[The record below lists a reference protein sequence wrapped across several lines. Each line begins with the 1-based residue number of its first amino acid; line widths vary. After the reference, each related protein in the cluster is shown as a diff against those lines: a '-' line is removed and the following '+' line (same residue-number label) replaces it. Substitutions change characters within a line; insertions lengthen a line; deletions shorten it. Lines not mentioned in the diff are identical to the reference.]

1 MPFPF
6 LMKSGGLL
14 LAATLALA
22 APEAP
27 HLFQT
32 VGESGAVV
40 VESVDPIVNDTL
52 VAIAERY
59 ARQFVPTGGRPSR
72 LVLRVEQQD
81 PAALPREPVLLLLR
95 SGAKPDFQVTLF
107 VGPHNPPDEWL
118 RRMVDALLLRRA
130 VAAGAPVGVSARAGL
145 PAIPLWIGEGAFQ
158 SLAEE
163 DRAAVARDVARRA
176 LFLHTTPSV
185 ETIFGWNALSDDP
198 LLRSW
203 QEAFC
208 GMLYLFYRTDPAR
221 TVELDHWFQTLGGP
235 DPVRWQ
241 VGERVEA
248 EWLAFQQTI
257 GRDGL
262 LHFYSWTRTAG
273 ELAAQRTIILPGD
286 EKAQTPV
293 RVVAWADLPGVAGD
307 PAFAQQVKEKIA
319 QLTVLEI
326 NAHFAWRPVIGLY
339 RDALAALLSPKEA
352 PTFPARLALADR
364 AAARLSDLDQRTADY
379 LNWFQVT
386 HPTGQNASAGFED
399 YFDLRTRFDLWSR
412 EQ

>member
-1 MPFPF
+1 
-6 LMKSGGLL
+6 MKSGGLL
-14 LAATLALA
+14 LAAALALA

-27 HLFQT
+27 RLFQT
-32 VGESGAVV
+32 AGESGAIVA
-40 VESVDPIVNDTL
+40 ESTDPIVNDTIL
-52 VAIAERY
+52 AIAERY
-59 ARQFVPTGGRPSR
+59 ARQLVPPGARPSR

-81 PAALPREPVLLLLR
+81 LAALPREPLLFLLR
-95 SGAKPDFQVTLF
+95 AGARPDFQVTLF
-107 VGPHNPPDEWL
+107 VGPHNPAEEWL

-130 VAAGAPVGVSARAGL
+130 VAMGAPVGLSPRAGL

-158 SLAEE
+158 SLADD
-163 DRAAVARDVARRA
+163 DRITLARDVARRA

-185 ETIFGWNALSDDP
+185 ETIFGWSALSDDP
-198 LLRSW
+198 ILRPW
-203 QEAFC
+203 QESFC

-221 TVELDHWFQTLGGP
+221 AAELDQWFRTLGGP
-235 DPVRWQ
+235 DPVRWK
-241 VGERVEA
+241 VGEKVEA

-273 ELAAQRTIILPGD
+273 ELAAQRTVILPED
-286 EKAQTPV
+286 EKAKTPL
-293 RVVAWADLPGVAGD
+293 RVVTWADLPGVAGD
-307 PAFAQQVKEKIA
+307 PAFAQQVREKIA
-319 QLTVLEI
+319 QLTILEI

-379 LNWFQVT
+379 LNWFEVT
-386 HPTGQNASAGFED
+386 HPTGENASAGFED